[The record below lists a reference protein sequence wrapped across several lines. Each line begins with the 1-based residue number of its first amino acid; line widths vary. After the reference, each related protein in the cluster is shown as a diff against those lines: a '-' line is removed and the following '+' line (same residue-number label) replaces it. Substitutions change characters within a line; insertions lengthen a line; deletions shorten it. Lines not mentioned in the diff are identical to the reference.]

1 MYHGLSINNTLETLN
16 VAENQFTDVS
26 LLSLR
31 KLLPLNSKLKR
42 LTLTHNTFTPEGV
55 DILTQTINETND
67 EGIRFNT
74 TITAIDM
81 PSELPKEKLN
91 EVEEAL
97 KLNKPKRR
105 GKKGKKKG
113 KKKKK

>member
-1 MYHGLSINNTLETLN
+1 
-16 VAENQFTDVS
+16 
-26 LLSLR
+26 
-31 KLLPLNSKLKR
+31 
-42 LTLTHNTFTPEGV
+42 
-55 DILTQTINETND
+55 
-67 EGIRFNT
+67 
-74 TITAIDM
+74 M